1 MGAGSTDRSLGCS
14 AGPRAGFLPQLT
26 RRFFHPGALTSHG
39 QTQLRPHF
47 PVRGPVWS
55 PEAEPPQGTNRQL
68 SCHSPRTNPTGTVT
82 PLTRTHHVGAGTH
95 AAVCTHARS
104 HTHPTRAY
112 TLRCTHALPPAFCP
126 LSVSL
131 AWLPFG
137 PFPIRPGRGDTLCV
151 LPSRSISSAH
161 RLSLEK
167 WARPPTVCT
176 QLSSHV
182 CGPQTVSSSH
192 AGYG

>member
-1 MGAGSTDRSLGCS
+1 MTVGGRKHRQIPGLQRWTTGRFPTPTDTSV
-14 AGPRAGFLPQLT
+14 LP
-26 RRFFHPGALTSHG
+26 P
-39 QTQLRPHF
+39 
-47 PVRGPVWS
+47 WS
-55 PEAEPPQGTNRQL
+55 PDLPRPNPAPASLSGQRPSLGTNRQL